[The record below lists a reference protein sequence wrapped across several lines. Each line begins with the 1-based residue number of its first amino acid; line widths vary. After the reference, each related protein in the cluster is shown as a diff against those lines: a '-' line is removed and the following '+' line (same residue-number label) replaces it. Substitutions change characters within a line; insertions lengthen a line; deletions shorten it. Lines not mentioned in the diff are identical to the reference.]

1 MLQFTSGQTLP
12 GAFPNTAVKRLRVRL
27 VAMAPHVDEG
37 PQPAGAIPR
46 VRRGGERRRRRNAP
60 DPAPTPRGIPG
71 RRPYRICLGLPAA
84 VKPPPAPPPSRA
96 RRALARQ
103 RHRQDPAG
111 REATTGA
118 DGAPAAAAG
127 CPPTVS
133 RRLRLGGAGE
143 MSGSLLPVEIISA
156 RAHTHTHTA
165 VAVRGPPA
173 LPTCPSAAPCT
184 SRSPSARQP
193 ALLSIPPRY
202 CRRLPLP
209 RGGDQQVRN
218 GAGRAGVG
226 LGRRSW
232 GGGAPW
238 RKTAAAAAAAAL
250 AGCRRVRC

>member
-1 MLQFTSGQTLP
+1 MLQFTSGQTLR
-12 GAFPNTAVKRLRVRL
+12 GAFPNPAVNRRRIRL
-27 VAMAPHVDEG
+27 VATMLTKDLHGRYGDTPG
-37 PQPAGAIPR
+37 P
-46 VRRGGERRRRRNAP
+46 
-60 DPAPTPRGIPG
+60 PG
-71 RRPYRICLGLPAA
+71 RRAAAAPQSPRPHSNPSRHPWEAALPHLFGPSF
-84 VKPPPAPPPSRA
+84 KPPPAPPPSRA
-96 RRALARQ
+96 RRAHARQ
-103 RHRQDPAG
+103 RHRQEPAG